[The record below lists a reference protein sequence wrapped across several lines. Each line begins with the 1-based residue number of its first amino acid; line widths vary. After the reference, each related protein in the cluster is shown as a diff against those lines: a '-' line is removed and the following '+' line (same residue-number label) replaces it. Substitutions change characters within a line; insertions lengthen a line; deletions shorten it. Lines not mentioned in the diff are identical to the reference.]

1 MTKEIIEYIQEN
13 QLDSNKR
20 HREYAYRRFYLA
32 NLLRKEG
39 LSFQNI
45 ADIFHRTHATIL
57 HSINVHEHFMK
68 SKDTIYLF
76 HIQKELDIFEPV
88 QEEKRDIYDD
98 ILRVNNTTDLAI
110 IKRRIADNEYYWL
123 S

>member
-20 HREYAYRRFYLA
+20 HREYVYRRCYLA
-32 NLLRKEG
+32 NLLREEG
-39 LSFQNI
+39 LSLQNI

-57 HSINVHEHFMK
+57 YSINVHKHFIK

-88 QEEKRDIYDD
+88 QEEKRDIFDD
-98 ILRVNNTTDLAI
+98 ILRANNTTDLQI
-110 IKRRIADNEYYWL
+110 IKQRIADNEY
-123 S
+123 

>member
-1 MTKEIIEYIQEN
+1 MIQEIIEYIQEN
-13 QLDSNKR
+13 NLDSNKR

-88 QEEKRDIYDD
+88 QEEKRDIFDD
-98 ILRVNNTTDLAI
+98 ILRANNTTDLQI
-110 IKRRIADNEYYWL
+110 IKQRIADNEYYWL

>member
-1 MTKEIIEYIQEN
+1 MIQEIIEYIKEHN
-13 QLDSNKR
+13 LDRKSQKR
-20 HREYAYRRFYLA
+20 EIVYRRFYLA

-88 QEEKRDIYDD
+88 QEKKRDIFDD
-98 ILRVNNTTDLAI
+98 ILRANNTTDLLI
-110 IKRRIADNEYYWL
+110 IKQRIADNEY
-123 S
+123 

>member
-98 ILRVNNTTDLAI
+98 ILRANNTTDLQI
-110 IKRRIADNEYYWL
+110 IKQRIANNEYY
-123 S
+123 